1 MPNYQRFQTIS
12 AGAQNRFD
20 PDSPVWVSRYRL
32 SLDAESGKRLLQVRM
47 VNLSD
52 KRLRQV
58 FLRIRCIEAET
69 RKVTTLEM
77 IPLPAVLVLPGRA
90 FGDDKIVE
98 ITPPDISFVEAF
110 VQRVVFSDGTTWNEE
125 SPHNYLAFA
134 APVPVKTDDPDYRLY
149 RERAEQ
155 GGVRNSYYF
164 HSQKGVWTCTCGQP
178 NGTASLR
185 CAHCGADRLWLEKN
199 MDPEYLEPAP
209 VQPPV
214 QNPAPAQSAMP
225 MVVPFMTAPPAPY
238 PDYPLYP
245 DTRPV
250 PQPEEDEDDS
260 DEEDQTSHA
269 GRTLAIALAAVLAL
283 CIAVFCVFKFLMPY
297 LRYRNALTAQS
308 AGDYQTAVAIFEDL
322 GDYKDSADRINQIAL
337 QKVRA
342 AMSAQDYAGA
352 LQLLEPIR
360 SLEGAEAL
368 RADCIYSLGVL
379 AFNDGDLDRAQA
391 YVDQLAAEYPEYD
404 GLPTL
409 RQYCSYSLGNRRAGE
424 AAELTDP
431 NERIQAYEDAISRF
445 TEAGDYSDSAD
456 RILECRFRIGV
467 EQMNAE
473 QFPAAIDTFTQLG
486 DYKQSREYRSDCMFR
501 YAQTHLDGTD
511 QTAIDYLET
520 LSAEGYEGAQELLD
534 RLNGIGFRFN
544 LSLSAAASDAE
555 VSVVANLS
563 SLYIHYEV
571 ARSSGSAVLILARYT
586 MPDGRQGR
594 AILNSDGSASGMKPW
609 AAIFPTDCSTSGYV
623 RVEFFDSERGEVEPL
638 QAISFEYR
646 YQQSSQPDSGN
657 GLTING

>member
-32 SLDAESGKRLLQVRM
+32 TLDAESGKRLLQVRM

-58 FLRIRCIEAET
+58 FLRIRCMEAET

-98 ITPPDISFVEAF
+98 ITPPDTSFVEAF
-110 VQRVVFSDGTTWNEE
+110 VQRVVFSDGTAWNEE

-134 APVPVKTDDPDYRLY
+134 APVPVKTDDPDYQLY

-199 MDPEYLEPAP
+199 MDPEYREPAP

-214 QNPAPAQSAMP
+214 RDPAPAQPAMP
-225 MVVPFMTAPPAPY
+225 VVMPFVGAPY
-238 PDYPLYP
+238 PEYPPYP
-245 DTRPV
+245 DNRPV
-250 PQPEEDEDDS
+250 SQPEEEEEDS
-260 DEEDQTSHA
+260 EDEEQPSHA

-283 CIAVFCVFKFLMPY
+283 CIAGFCVFKFLMPY

-308 AGDYQTAVAIFEDL
+308 AGDYQTAVSIFEEL
-322 GDYKDSADRINQIAL
+322 GDYKDSADRIDQIAL

-360 SLEGAEAL
+360 AVEGAEAL

-391 YVDQLAAEYPEYD
+391 YVDQLAAEYPNYD

-431 NERIQAYEDAISRF
+431 NERIRAYEDAISRF
-445 TEAGDYSDSAD
+445 TEAGGYSDSAD

-467 EQMNAE
+467 EQMNADQLSE
-473 QFPAAIDTFTQLG
+473 AIETFTQLG
-486 DYKQSREYRSDCMFR
+486 DYKQSLQYRSDCMFR
-501 YAQTHLDGTD
+501 YAQTHLDGAD
-511 QTAIDYLET
+511 QTTVEYLEA

-534 RLNGIGFRFN
+534 RLNGKGFRFN
-544 LSLSAAASDAE
+544 LSLSEAVSNAE
-555 VSVVANLS
+555 VSIVANLS
-563 SLYIHYEV
+563 SLFIHYEV
-571 ARSSGSAVLILARYT
+571 VRSNGSAVLILARYT
-586 MPDGRQGR
+586 LPDGRQGR
-594 AILNSDGSASGMKPW
+594 ALLNSDGSAVGMKPW
-609 AAIFPTDCSTSGYV
+609 ASVFPTDCSISGFV
-623 RVEFFDSERGEVEPL
+623 KVEFFDSVRGEVEPL
-638 QAISFEYR
+638 QVISFEYR
-646 YQQSSQPDSGN
+646 AQQTAKSALEN